1 MSAPPDP
8 RDLPAGSPANAI
20 ERLSALS
27 DLLDADDSAPSSVR
41 GAREVRQV
49 HIADS
54 LSGLAAAP
62 LQAATD
68 AGSARPAGAADKAGR
83 QQAAAGVFRIGDLG
97 AGAGLPGLVL
107 AIVLPGAH
115 VDLIEATSR
124 KCEFIAR
131 AVAVVAADNASVV
144 CERAE
149 TWAVEPAP
157 AGGREGY
164 DVITARAVG
173 RLAMLAELASPLL
186 RVGGSLVAWKGRRDR
201 DEEAELERAGD
212 QLAMRISEVI
222 AVTPYSGSRRRHIYV
237 VEKAGPTPAALP
249 RRPGMAKKRP
259 FGHA

>member
-1 MSAPPDP
+1 MSPPPDP

-20 ERLSALS
+20 ERLRALS
-27 DLLDADDSAPSSVR
+27 DLLGADDSAPSSVR
-41 GAREVRQV
+41 GAREVWQA

-62 LQAATD
+62 LQAATG
-68 AGSARPAGAADKAGR
+68 AASGRPAGPADKAGR
-83 QQAAAGVFRIGDLG
+83 QQTAAGIRIGDLG

-124 KCEFIAR
+124 KCQFIAR

-149 TWAVEPAP
+149 TWAVVPAP

-164 DVITARAVG
+164 DVITARALG

-201 DEEAELERAGD
+201 NEEAELERAGD
-212 QLAMRISEVI
+212 RLAMRIAEVL
-222 AVTPYSGSRRRHIYV
+222 AVTPYTGSQRRHLHVI
-237 VEKAGPTPAALP
+237 EKAGPTPAGLP

-259 FGHA
+259 LGHA